1 MKIAAFMAGAL
12 VIVFSHA
19 FPSFA
24 YETVGFINGGSIEG
38 TVEFVGD
45 VIPQDKTFTISS
57 DVVYCGKQ
65 QRTEKYLISK
75 ERKIK
80 NAVVYLKDVKGGKA
94 ISGEPVT
101 VTDLKCSFSPHVS
114 VGIKG
119 NKLVVT
125 NEDPVLHTIHVYARM
140 QEKTMFNIALP
151 QKGASLEKTFTR
163 AGVMELNCDC
173 HPWMEAF
180 VVVLDHP
187 YAALTDEQGMFSIK
201 DIMPGVYTIEAWHE
215 ALGTITIPNVTVQAG
230 KTSTVNVKFK
240 FTGEMKPQ

>member
-1 MKIAAFMAGAL
+1 MKTASFIAGAL
-12 VIVFSHA
+12 ALVFLHA

-24 YETVGFINGGSIEG
+24 YETVGFKNGGSIEG

-45 VIPQDKTFTISS
+45 VIPRDKTFTISS
-57 DVVYCGKQ
+57 DVLYCGKEL
-65 QRTEKYLISK
+65 RTEKYAINK
-75 ERKIK
+75 EKKIK

-101 VTDLKCSFSPHVS
+101 IIDSKCTFSPHVS
-114 VGIKG
+114 IGFKG
-119 NKLVVT
+119 NNLIVK
-125 NEDPVLHTIHVYARM
+125 NEDPVLHTIHVYA
-140 QEKTMFNIALP
+140 QVQGKTMFNTALP
-151 QKGASLEKTFTR
+151 ERGSSLTKTLKR

-187 YAALTDEQGMFSIK
+187 YAALSDEKGVFAI
-201 DIMPGVYTIEAWHE
+201 DNIMPGVYTVEAWHE

-230 KTSTVNVKFK
+230 KTSTIKVKFVY
-240 FTGEMKPQ
+240 EMHRP